1 MLEQRRLDYL
11 QAMGITQ
18 WLPRKPLANA
28 PEPRWWPNEAA
39 NADALEELNVAPQ
52 PQVSAVPVS
61 VETNAPA
68 VVATPV
74 VANIPTPETTSN
86 TPPVMVEPQAVP
98 EFQLF
103 FTVCHLPLVWVT
115 SNSTELQSLQRF
127 VFALQ
132 RSLLGKPYHL
142 YDPVEFKWPFLQ
154 SSSED
159 QSQAVAL
166 QALKA
171 QWQVFQNTQPAQA
184 ITFGEPSQHWL
195 QLADAKALLHFNSLD
210 ELLHS
215 ADKKRQLWLAL
226 SDLQLS

>member
-18 WLPRKPLANA
+18 WMPRKPLANA
-28 PEPRWWPNEAA
+28 PEPRWWPDEAA
-39 NADALEELNVAPQ
+39 NADTLDEPVVTQAQTTAVAAPAAL
-52 PQVSAVPVS
+52 AVPS
-61 VETNAPA
+61 AP
-68 VVATPV
+68 VINTTSTPEV
-74 VANIPTPETTSN
+74 VANK

-103 FTVCHLPLVWVT
+103 FTVCHLSLVWVT
-115 SNSTELQSLQRF
+115 SNPQELQSLQRF

-132 RSLLGKPYHL
+132 KSLLGKPYHL

-154 SSSED
+154 SSKED

-171 QWQVFQNTQPAQA
+171 QWQVFQNTQPVQA
-184 ITFGEPSQHWL
+184 ITFGEQSQHWL
-195 QLADAKALLHFNSLD
+195 QQAEIKALMHFSSLE
-210 ELLHS
+210 ELLLS
-215 ADKKRQLWLAL
+215 ADNKRQLWLTLSAL
-226 SDLQLS
+226 QAS